1 MYFLLRCFADN
12 SQKNHNLVPAK
23 HTNFGLKVMKRI
35 IAALLFA
42 TSICASAQE
51 GIWSG
56 ELEAQG
62 ITLPLVFNF
71 TADGCTLDSP
81 SQGVKGLKAEKSY
94 TDDGKL
100 KVTIPSINAS
110 YEGVYALNVISGN
123 YTQNGFSFPLTLKQG
138 APKVNRP
145 QTPVGPFSYKTEEV
159 KFRNGD
165 FIFNGTLA
173 LPENCTAQ
181 TPVVLFVTGSGQ
193 QDRDET
199 LFDHKPFAIIADA
212 LARKGIASLRY
223 DDRAFGDS
231 TVHFLNYNTHDFKDD
246 AAAGLSFLRKR
257 FKKVGIIGHSEG
269 GTIALMLAAEGKT
282 DFIISLAGMAVSGKE
297 TILWQNRVSLEA
309 SGLPKEVIDQY
320 INVISNLFDKAIEGK
335 LESIDF
341 SLAPDALKPALQQS
355 IKQFSMPY
363 YQHLLSVDVRP
374 LLPQI
379 KCPVLALN
387 GKKDTQVNCQ
397 ANLDALDKGLTA
409 KHQTVALDN
418 LNHLFQHCT
427 TGNLMEYQQ
436 IEETFAPEALQQIVE
451 WIK

>member
-1 MYFLLRCFADN
+1 MKLSLFKSSSPRGEVR
-12 SQKNHNLVPAK
+12 K
-23 HTNFGLKVMKRI
+23 GLS
-35 IAALLFA
+35 IAALALLFA
-42 TSICASAQE
+42 TSICTSAQE

-62 ITLPLVFNF
+62 IKLPLVFNF

-110 YEGVYALNVISGN
+110 YEGVYALIVISGN
-123 YTQNGFSFPLTLKQG
+123 YTQNGFSFPLTLKR
-138 APKVNRP
+138 VTRP
-145 QTPVGPFSYKTEEV
+145 QTPKGPFPYKTEEV

-193 QDRDET
+193 QDRDENM
-199 LFDHKPFAIIADA
+199 FFEHKPFAVIADA
-212 LARKGIASLRY
+212 LARNGIASLRY
-223 DDRAFGDS
+223 DDRGYGDS

-257 FKKVGIIGHSEG
+257 FQKVGIIGHSEG

-282 DFIISLAGMAVSGKE
+282 DFIVSLAGMVVSGKE
-297 TILWQNRVSLEA
+297 TLLWQNRVSLEA

-363 YQHLLSVDVRP
+363 YQHILAVDVRP

-387 GKKDTQVNCQ
+387 GKKDTQVNYQ
-397 ANLDALDKGLTA
+397 PNLEALDKGLTA

>member
-1 MYFLLRCFADN
+1 MLKINSFRLSLLSSLRGSWREVFFFFSMVFAL
-12 SQKNHNLVPAK
+12 SVQ
-23 HTNFGLKVMKRI
+23 
-35 IAALLFA
+35 
-42 TSICASAQE
+42 AQE

-62 ITLPLVFNF
+62 IKLPLVFNF

-123 YTQNGFSFPLTLKQG
+123 YTQNGFSFPLTLKR
-138 APKVNRP
+138 VTRP
-145 QTPVGPFSYKTEEV
+145 QTPKGPFPYKTEEV

-193 QDRDET
+193 QDRDENM
-199 LFDHKPFAIIADA
+199 FFEHKPFAVIADA

-231 TVHFLNYNTHDFKDD
+231 SVPFYNFTTHDFKSD
-246 AAAGLSFLRKR
+246 AAAGLDFLRTR
-257 FKKVGIIGHSEG
+257 FQKVGIIGHSEG
-269 GTIALMLAAEGKT
+269 GTIALMLAAEGKA
-282 DFIISLAGMAVSGKE
+282 DFIVSLAGMVVSGKE
-297 TILWQNRVSLEA
+297 TLLWQNRVSLEA

-363 YQHLLSVDVRP
+363 YQHILSVDVRP

-387 GKKDTQVNCQ
+387 GKKDTQVNWQ
-397 ANLDALDKGLTA
+397 PNLEALDKGLTA

>member
-1 MYFLLRCFADN
+1 MRDGNCRCRRR
-12 SQKNHNLVPAK
+12 K
-23 HTNFGLKVMKRI
+23 GLS
-35 IAALLFA
+35 IAALALLFA

-51 GIWSG
+51 GTWSG

-62 ITLPLVFNF
+62 IKLPLVFNF

-110 YEGVYALNVISGN
+110 YEGVYAVNIITGN

-145 QTPVGPFSYKTEEV
+145 QTPVGPFPYKTEEV

-199 LFDHKPFAIIADA
+199 LFDHKPFAVIADA

-223 DDRAFGDS
+223 DDRGYGDS

-363 YQHLLSVDVRP
+363 YQHILSVDVRP

>member
-51 GIWSG
+51 GTWSG

-62 ITLPLVFNF
+62 IKLPLVFNF

-123 YTQNGFSFPLTLKQG
+123 YTQNGFSFPLTLKR
-138 APKVNRP
+138 VTRP
-145 QTPVGPFSYKTEEV
+145 QTPKGPFPYKTEEV

-199 LFDHKPFAIIADA
+199 LFDHKPFAVIADA

-231 TVHFLNYNTHDFKDD
+231 SVPFYNFTTHDFKSD
-246 AAAGLSFLRKR
+246 AAAGLDFLRTR
-257 FKKVGIIGHSEG
+257 FQKVGIIGHSEG
-269 GTIALMLAAEGKT
+269 GTIALMLAAEGKA
-282 DFIISLAGMAVSGKE
+282 DFIVSLAGMVVSGKE
-297 TILWQNRVSLEA
+297 TLLWQNRVSLEA

-363 YQHLLSVDVRP
+363 YQHILAVDVRP

-387 GKKDTQVNCQ
+387 GKKDTQVNYQ
-397 ANLDALDKGLTA
+397 PNLEALDKGLTA

-451 WIK
+451 WIKLR

>member
-1 MYFLLRCFADN
+1 MKLSLFKSSSPRGEVR
-12 SQKNHNLVPAK
+12 K
-23 HTNFGLKVMKRI
+23 GLS
-35 IAALLFA
+35 IAALALLFA
-42 TSICASAQE
+42 TSICTSAQE

-62 ITLPLVFNF
+62 IKLPLVFNF

-145 QTPVGPFSYKTEEV
+145 QTPIGPFPYKTEEV

-193 QDRDET
+193 QDRDENM
-199 LFDHKPFAIIADA
+199 FFEHKPFAVIADA
-212 LARKGIASLRY
+212 LARNGIASLRY
-223 DDRAFGDS
+223 DDRGYGDS
-231 TVHFLNYNTHDFKDD
+231 TVHFFNYNTHDFKDD

-257 FKKVGIIGHSEG
+257 FQKVGIIGHSEG

-282 DFIISLAGMAVSGKE
+282 DFIVSLAGMVVSGKE
-297 TILWQNRVSLEA
+297 TLLWQNRVSLEA

-363 YQHLLSVDVRP
+363 YQHILAVDVRP

>member
-1 MYFLLRCFADN
+1 MKLSLFKSSSPRGEVR
-12 SQKNHNLVPAK
+12 K
-23 HTNFGLKVMKRI
+23 GLS
-35 IAALLFA
+35 IAALALLFA
-42 TSICASAQE
+42 TSICTSAQE

-62 ITLPLVFNF
+62 IKLPLVFNF

-110 YEGVYALNVISGN
+110 YEGVYALIVISGN
-123 YTQNGFSFPLTLKQG
+123 YTQNGFSFPLTLKR
-138 APKVNRP
+138 VTRP
-145 QTPVGPFSYKTEEV
+145 QTPKGPFPYKTEEV

-193 QDRDET
+193 QDRDENM
-199 LFDHKPFAIIADA
+199 FFEHKPFAVIADA
-212 LARKGIASLRY
+212 LARNGIASLRY
-223 DDRAFGDS
+223 DDRGYGDS

-257 FKKVGIIGHSEG
+257 FQKVGIIGHSEG

-282 DFIISLAGMAVSGKE
+282 DFIVSLAGMVVSGKE
-297 TILWQNRVSLEA
+297 TLLWQNRVSLEVL
-309 SGLPKEVIDQY
+309 GVPQEGINQY

-335 LESIDF
+335 LENIDF
-341 SLAPDALKPALQQS
+341 SLAPDALKPLLQQS
-355 IKQFSMPY
+355 VKQLSMPY
-363 YQHLLSVDVRP
+363 YQHILTVDVRP

-387 GKKDTQVNCQ
+387 GTKDTQVNYQ
-397 ANLDALDKGLTA
+397 PNLEVIEKYITSP
-409 KHQTVALDN
+409 HQVIAMEG

-427 TGNLMEYQQ
+427 TGSPKEYRQ
-436 IEETFAPEALQQIVE
+436 IEETFAPEAIQKILD
-451 WIK
+451 WIGGINN

>member
-1 MYFLLRCFADN
+1 MKYKMLKINSFRLSLLSSLRGSWREVFFFFSMVFAL
-12 SQKNHNLVPAK
+12 SVQ
-23 HTNFGLKVMKRI
+23 
-35 IAALLFA
+35 
-42 TSICASAQE
+42 AQE

-62 ITLPLVFNF
+62 IKLPLFFNF

-110 YEGVYALNVISGN
+110 YEGVYALIVISGN
-123 YTQNGFSFPLTLKQG
+123 YTQNGFSFPLTLKG
-138 APKVNRP
+138 VTRP
-145 QTPVGPFSYKTEEV
+145 QTPKGPFPYKTEEV

-193 QDRDET
+193 QDRDENM
-199 LFDHKPFAIIADA
+199 FFEHKPFAVIADA
-212 LARKGIASLRY
+212 LARNGIASLRY
-223 DDRAFGDS
+223 EDRGYGDS

-257 FKKVGIIGHSEG
+257 FQKVGIIGHSEG

-282 DFIISLAGMAVSGKE
+282 DFIVSLAGMVVSGKE
-297 TILWQNRVSLEA
+297 TLLWQNRVSLEA

-363 YQHLLSVDVRP
+363 YQHILAVDVRP

-387 GKKDTQVNCQ
+387 GKKDTQVNYQ
-397 ANLDALDKGLTA
+397 PNLEALDKGLTA

-436 IEETFAPEALQQIVE
+436 IEETFAPEALQQILE

>member
-1 MYFLLRCFADN
+1 MKLSLFKSSSPRGEVR
-12 SQKNHNLVPAK
+12 K
-23 HTNFGLKVMKRI
+23 GLS
-35 IAALLFA
+35 IAALALLFA
-42 TSICASAQE
+42 TSICTSAQE

-62 ITLPLVFNF
+62 IKLPLVFNF

-145 QTPVGPFSYKTEEV
+145 QTPVGPFPYKTEEV

-199 LFDHKPFAIIADA
+199 LFDHKPFAVIADA
-212 LARKGIASLRY
+212 LARNGIASLRY
-223 DDRAFGDS
+223 DDRGYGDS

-257 FKKVGIIGHSEG
+257 FQKVGIIGHSEG

-282 DFIISLAGMAVSGKE
+282 DFIVSLAGMVVSGKE
-297 TILWQNRVSLEA
+297 TLLWQNRVSLEA

-363 YQHLLSVDVRP
+363 YQHILAVDVRP

-387 GKKDTQVNCQ
+387 GKKDTQVNYQ
-397 ANLDALDKGLTA
+397 PNLEALDKGLTA

-451 WIK
+451 WMK